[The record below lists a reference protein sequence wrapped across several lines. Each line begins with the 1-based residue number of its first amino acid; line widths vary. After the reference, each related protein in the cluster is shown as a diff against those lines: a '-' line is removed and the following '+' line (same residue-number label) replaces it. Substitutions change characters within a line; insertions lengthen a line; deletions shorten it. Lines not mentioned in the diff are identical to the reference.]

1 MTQTTTTNLPLVPG
15 TWTLDANHSTVAFTI
30 RHLGISKVRGSF
42 AKFDTEFVV
51 DESGAAT
58 IGATIYLDSF
68 DAQLEVGTTLE
79 DTVVTATVDVASI
92 DTANAD
98 RDAHVLSPDLLD
110 VAARPTLAFRST
122 GIEGE
127 GTDWVLHGE
136 LTVGEV
142 TRPVSLD
149 VELGGIETYPID
161 GSRHAG
167 FEARGEL
174 RRKDFGIDFGM
185 LDAALGQVVK
195 FELDLQ
201 VVEPR

>member
-1 MTQTTTTNLPLVPG
+1 MTQTTTTTLPLAPG

-30 RHLGISKVRGSF
+30 RHLGISKVRGTF
-42 AKFDTEFVV
+42 AR
-51 DESGAAT
+51 
-58 IGATIYLDSF
+58 F
-68 DAQLEVGTTLE
+68 DAQLEVGTSLE
-79 DTVVTATVDVASI
+79 DSVVTATVDVASI
-92 DTANAD
+92 DTGNAD

-110 VAARPTLAFRST
+110 VTERPTLSFRST

-136 LTVGEV
+136 LTIGGV
-142 TRPVSLD
+142 TRPLSLD

-174 RRKDFGIDFGM
+174 RRKDFGLDFGM

-195 FELDLQ
+195 IDLDLQ
-201 VVEPR
+201 LVEPR